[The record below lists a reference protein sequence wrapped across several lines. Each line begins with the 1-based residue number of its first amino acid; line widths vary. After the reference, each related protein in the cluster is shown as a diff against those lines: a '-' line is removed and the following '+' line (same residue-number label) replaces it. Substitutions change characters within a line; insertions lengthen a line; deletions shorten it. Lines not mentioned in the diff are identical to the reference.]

1 MTNTQYWLDDFH
13 EAKERIY
20 DETENIKRISR
31 GLEYA
36 LPNIAKDLNI
46 SYQELT
52 IALNTL
58 NKSINKMFDER
69 RNDHLEFIGNTLT
82 ACLNTKESK

>member
-58 NKSINKMFDER
+58 NKSINKMFNEQR
-69 RNDHLEFIGNTLT
+69 SNHLELIDTAST
-82 ACLNTKESK
+82 ACLKTKESK